1 MEEHHGEIMWRISD
15 FHQRICP
22 FWSKLLHENYIVLSD
37 SPEVSDNLNQLS
49 PNFTGW
55 CRLVH
60 WFYRELIRKNMLN
73 WWNGN
78 LKMDS
83 TDLGNLSYQIRNCVN
98 NRDKKEP
105 NKGKPWR
112 KMQPNMAM
120 TWMNHSDDGD
130 INGYD
135 TVWSMVKRLFV
146 GKHLTGNYGFY
157 MFFFM

>member
-1 MEEHHGEIMWRISD
+1 
-15 FHQRICP
+15 
-22 FWSKLLHENYIVLSD
+22 
-37 SPEVSDNLNQLS
+37 
-49 PNFTGW
+49 
-55 CRLVH
+55 
-60 WFYRELIRKNMLN
+60 
-73 WWNGN
+73 
-78 LKMDS
+78 MDS

-135 TVWSMVKRLFV
+135 TV
-146 GKHLTGNYGFY
+146 
-157 MFFFM
+157 